1 MKRNLHASN
10 FRYSRLSRPGNG
22 RNRSD
27 HGSHGERGRYGCG
40 GSLVGQYNIKGS
52 DNSTWGTINVYYS
65 SASGGTNC
73 IVNVAKKYAGTPHG
87 LEVHLFQGS
96 RRADDKGRYSQYA
109 GPVSL
114 SETNGDCITVSG
126 EVSNPSGSTVAI
138 GKWSNVHCG

>member
-1 MKRNLHASN
+1 MGGIGLITAPTASAA
-10 FRYSRLSRPGNG
+10 G
-22 RNRSD
+22 
-27 HGSHGERGRYGCG
+27 YGCG